1 MDLTLEVTL
10 IAITAAV
17 LHASWNAVAKSVVD
31 KRRMFLLSNLVAGG
45 IGLAAVPFLPLP
57 DPESWPFLLS
67 GGVIATLYTIVLFAA
82 YRVGDLSLIYPTL
95 RGFTPL
101 LIALGAFLFAG
112 ESLTARQLAGV
123 VVISLGILSLA
134 YLGGWG
140 RANWR
145 LFAFCLMGAAMI
157 SAYTVLDG
165 MGVRRSGNAFAYA
178 AWLYIL
184 YAVLSV
190 AAYPFLKRWRVEG
203 SPLQLGKLV
212 VVGFGIALTYGL
224 VVYALSRGAMAPVS
238 ALRETSILIAA
249 AIGTL
254 LLGEPFGR
262 NRMVAASVVTLGLLI
277 LKLPVS

>member
-1 MDLTLEVTL
+1 M
-10 IAITAAV
+10 
-17 LHASWNAVAKSVVD
+17 
-31 KRRMFLLSNLVAGG
+31 
-45 IGLAAVPFLPLP
+45 
-57 DPESWPFLLS
+57 
-67 GGVIATLYTIVLFAA
+67 LF
-82 YRVGDLSLIYPTL
+82 
-95 RGFTPL
+95 
-101 LIALGAFLFAG
+101 
-112 ESLTARQLAGV
+112 
-123 VVISLGILSLA
+123 
-134 YLGGWG
+134 
-140 RANWR
+140 
-145 LFAFCLMGAAMI
+145 
-157 SAYTVLDG
+157 
-165 MGVRRSGNAFAYA
+165 RSAFAYA

-190 AAYPFLKRWRVEG
+190 MAYPFLKRWRVEG